1 MKQANLPII
10 EIFNRFYL
18 AVGAPIAVRV
28 SELCTRPIDSQAFAL
43 AYWIDEN
50 THIE

>member
-1 MKQANLPII
+1 MKQANLPIR

-18 AVGAPIAVRV
+18 AIEIQVAGRV
-28 SELCTRPIDSQAFAL
+28 SELCIRPIDNQAFAL
-43 AYWIDEN
+43 AYWIGEN